1 MQDTDPLQ
9 DTVPPRYAI
18 ESDEEEDEF
27 NPLSHGKVVREPL
40 TINIKGVGPFEVVGN
55 DLIIAS
61 GDAGKSWAQGA
72 SLEQQRGG
80 VFVNEI
86 QVRFPYPPMVRL
98 SLTHARTSRLA
109 WCSLH
114 RGQSPSSSFPS

>member
-61 GDAGKSWAQGA
+61 GDAGKYWAQGA

-114 RGQSPSSSFPS
+114 RGQIPSSSFPS

>member
-1 MQDTDPLQ
+1 MMQDTDPLQ

-27 NPLSHGKVVREPL
+27 NPLSHGKVVRESL
-40 TINIKGVGPFEVVGN
+40 TINIKGVGPFEGVGN
-55 DLIIAS
+55 DLIIAF
-61 GDAGKSWAQGA
+61 GDAGRSWAQGA

-86 QVRFPYPPMVRL
+86 QVRFPYSTVVRL
-98 SLTHARTSRLA
+98 SLTHGHISRLA

-114 RGQSPSSSFPS
+114 RGRNL